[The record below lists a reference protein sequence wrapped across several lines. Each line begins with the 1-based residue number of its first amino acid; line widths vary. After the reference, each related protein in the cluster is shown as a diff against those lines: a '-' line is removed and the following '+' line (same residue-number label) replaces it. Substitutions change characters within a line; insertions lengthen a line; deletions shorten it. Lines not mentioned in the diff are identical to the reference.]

1 MAIYGATNPFCPRLN
16 DTGVGNS
23 LLVSKSVNSRV
34 LATNAV
40 TTVKIRN
47 FNITTAKLATSAV
60 TTAKIKNN
68 TITNA
73 KLATGVIVSTGWVC
87 LTGNIAVNA
96 VTAAKILAGAVTT
109 AKIANNAV
117 TAGKVLA
124 GAITNAK
131 LGANAVTV
139 SKINAN
145 AVTNAK
151 ILNAIIG
158 LGNANTGSTAGKL
171 NAIYKTLTFTAT
183 GTLMQVTHGLGRTPV
198 AYLPLNPSKPGVVYR
213 GSTNYLRATQVYVKC
228 NATVA
233 CVLLIW

>member
-1 MAIYGATNPFCPRLN
+1 MPYGATSPFCPRLN

-60 TTAKIKNN
+60 TTSKIKNN

-87 LTGNIAVNA
+87 LSGNIIAD
-96 VTAAKILAGAVTT
+96 AVTT
-109 AKIANNAV
+109 AK
-117 TAGKVLA
+117 VLNYN
-124 GAITNAK
+124 ITTAK
-131 LGANAVTV
+131 LAT
-139 SKINAN
+139 S

-151 ILNAIIG
+151 VLKGSLNIGGATSGATAGFLNA
-158 LGNANTGSTAGKL
+158 K
-171 NAIYKTLTFTAT
+171 YKTFAFTAT
-183 GTLMQVTHGLGRTPV
+183 GTLMQVTHGLGKTPV
-198 AYLPLNPSKPGVVYR
+198 GFLVFNQSKPGVVYR

-233 CVLLIW
+233 GTLLIF